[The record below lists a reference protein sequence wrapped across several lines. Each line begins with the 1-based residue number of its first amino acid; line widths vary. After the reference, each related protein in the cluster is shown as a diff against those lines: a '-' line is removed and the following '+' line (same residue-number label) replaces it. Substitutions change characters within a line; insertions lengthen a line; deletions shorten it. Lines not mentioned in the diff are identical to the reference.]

1 MIIEIK
7 WNNPLWVTD
16 NRGNSLFW
24 SKKRPTEP
32 GSGIG
37 GYLLRDD
44 EGKKESKKRQDQK
57 KPQIM
62 GVIEES

>member
-16 NRGNSLFW
+16 NRGKEKLPFLKQETSN
-24 SKKRPTEP
+24 RTR
-32 GSGIG
+32 
-37 GYLLRDD
+37 LRGDD